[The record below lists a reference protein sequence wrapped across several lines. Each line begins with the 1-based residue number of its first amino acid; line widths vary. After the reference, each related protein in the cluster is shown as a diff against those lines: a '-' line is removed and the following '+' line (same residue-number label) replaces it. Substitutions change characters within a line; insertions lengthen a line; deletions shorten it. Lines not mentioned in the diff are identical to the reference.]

1 MSIDIDAG
9 SIVFDPYDYAFQED
23 PYPVYRRCRDED
35 PLHHNEEHDFWVLTR
50 HADVQHAIRTEGV
63 YSNAMGVSIDKSAWG
78 PDAHKVMS
86 FLGMDPPRQKR
97 LRSLVSKG
105 FTPRRVTELAP
116 RIQQL
121 TDHYLDQC
129 LETAQ
134 DGQGFDWITDFAGR
148 LPMDVIS
155 EMMGVPEADRVEVRR
170 LADLVVHREPGVH
183 DVPRAGMEASL
194 DLVVYYADMVE
205 QRKKRPTDDL
215 TSALLG
221 AELDGD
227 KLTDEEIIA
236 FLFLMVVAGN
246 ETTTKLLGHALFH
259 LTRHPEQYE
268 RVFADPAHSVE
279 SGNDLVVPWI
289 EETLRYDTSSQMVAR
304 HLLEDVE
311 AARHRRPGR
320 LQAAAGDRLGQPRRP
335 GLLRPGPLR
344 HLPRQGRGRPAAQ
357 LRRRPALLPG
367 RQPGPARGAD
377 RAARGGPPGRPGR
390 GRPRRLQAG
399 ALDQRAR
406 LRLGPRHAWR
416 CADGRSRSTPT
427 AVRPSSPEPR
437 PASAPRP
444 RWRWPRSATRSR
456 SALAA
461 STGSTSSPPRSAA
474 GGGEVVGA
482 RARPHR
488 RRLGAR
494 PSPRR

>member
-1 MSIDIDAG
+1 VTSDPG
-9 SIVFDPYDYAFQED
+9 NIVFDPYDYGFQED
-23 PYPVYRRCRDED
+23 PYPVYARLRDES
-35 PLHHNEEHDFWVLTR
+35 PLHHNEEHDFWALTR
-50 HADVQHAIRTEGV
+50 HADIQHAVRTEGV

-116 RIQQL
+116 RVQML

-129 LETAQ
+129 LDVAR
-134 DGQGFDWITDFAGR
+134 DGQSFDWITDFAGR

-155 EMMGVPEADRVEVRR
+155 EMMGVPEADRTEVRR

-215 TSALLG
+215 TSALLA
-221 AELDGD
+221 AEIDGD
-227 KLTDEEIIA
+227 RLTDEEIIA

-259 LTRHPEQYE
+259 LTRHPDQFQK
-268 RVFADPAHSVE
+268 VFADANQPD
-279 SGNDLVVPWI
+279 DLVVPWI

-311 AARHRRPGR
+311 QHGTVAPKGSKLLLVLGSANRDERVFSDPDRYDIFRDKDEVSQLLSFGGGRHFC
-320 LQAAAGDRLGQPRRP
+320 LGAN
-335 GLLRPGPLR
+335 L
-344 HLPRQGRGRPAAQ
+344 
-357 LRRRPALLPG
+357 
-367 RQPGPARGAD
+367 
-377 RAARGGPPGRPGR
+377 
-390 GRPRRLQAG
+390 
-399 ALDQRAR
+399 AR
-406 LRLGPRHAWR
+406 LEAQI
-416 CADGRSRSTPT
+416 
-427 AVRPSSPEPR
+427 
-437 PASAPRP
+437 
-444 RWRWPRSATRSR
+444 
-456 SALAA
+456 AL
-461 STGSTSSPPRSAA
+461 R
-474 GGGEVVGA
+474 EVV
-482 RARPHR
+482 R
-488 RRLGAR
+488 RVGSVDVDHDAC
-494 PSPRR
+494 RRVHSINVRGFASVPVRMEVR

>member
-1 MSIDIDAG
+1 MSIDVDAG
-9 SIVFDPYDYAFQED
+9 PIVFDPYDYAFQED

-35 PLHHNEEHDFWVLTR
+35 PLHHNAEHDFWVLTR
-50 HADVQHAIRTEGV
+50 HADVQHAVRTEGV

-116 RIQQL
+116 RIEQL
-121 TDHYLDQC
+121 TDHYLTRC
-129 LETAQ
+129 LEM
-134 DGQGFDWITDFAGR
+134 GSFDWITDFAGR

-205 QRKKRPTDDL
+205 QRRKRPTDDL
-215 TSALLG
+215 TSALLA
-221 AELDGD
+221 AEIDGD
-227 KLTDEEIIA
+227 RLTDEEIIA

-259 LTRHPEQYE
+259 LTKHPEQYDK
-268 RVFADPAHSVE
+268 VFADPTHSVT

-311 AARHRRPGR
+311 LHGKVAPAGSKLVIVVGSANRDDRVFSRPDDYDIFR
-320 LQAAAGDRLGQPRRP
+320 DKDEV
-335 GLLRPGPLR
+335 
-344 HLPRQGRGRPAAQ
+344 AQ
-357 LRRRPALLPG
+357 LLSFGGG
-367 RQPGPARGAD
+367 RHFCLGAN
-377 RAARGGPPGRPGR
+377 
-390 GRPRRLQAG
+390 L
-399 ALDQRAR
+399 AR
-406 LRLGPRHAWR
+406 LEAQI
-416 CADGRSRSTPT
+416 
-427 AVRPSSPEPR
+427 
-437 PASAPRP
+437 
-444 RWRWPRSATRSR
+444 
-456 SALAA
+456 AL
-461 STGSTSSPPRSAA
+461 R
-474 GGGEVVGA
+474 EVVRRVA
-482 RARPHR
+482 RVDVDHDACR
-488 RRLGAR
+488 RVHSINVRGFASVPVR
-494 PSPRR
+494 MEVR